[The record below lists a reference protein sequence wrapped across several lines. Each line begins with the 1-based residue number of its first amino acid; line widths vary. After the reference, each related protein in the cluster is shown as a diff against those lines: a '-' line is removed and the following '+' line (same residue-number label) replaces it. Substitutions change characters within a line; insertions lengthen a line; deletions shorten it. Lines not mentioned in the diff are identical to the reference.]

1 MSRKNAIFFAPSLWS
16 CSNLPWTEKQKASAD
31 FFSFQSVTSRKAP
44 SDRSRSQNP
53 SSPNMLPFFFLHS
66 VLFLWPLSIPPSPA
80 PPFNCFWNLTRP
92 EPLWRSVSP
101 SCFARS
107 GHKQKSLRAVWV
119 ALFPQ
124 RGWGHGI
131 HHSLWLSYTSSQCK
145 VKAIIGLSLH
155 LWPPS
160 SPFTSCSPRQQNST
174 FFAPPWPFFLL
185 PLHSAQVSSM
195 ASRLTCAFGFSL
207 LRFLLLMF

>member
-1 MSRKNAIFFAPSLWS
+1 
-16 CSNLPWTEKQKASAD
+16 
-31 FFSFQSVTSRKAP
+31 
-44 SDRSRSQNP
+44 
-53 SSPNMLPFFFLHS
+53 MLPFFFLHS
-66 VLFLWPLSIPPSPA
+66 VLFLWPLSIPSSPA

-92 EPLWRSVSP
+92 EPLWRSVFP

-107 GHKQKSLRAVWV
+107 GHKQKSLRAV

-124 RGWGHGI
+124 RDWGRRI
-131 HHSLWLSYTSSQCK
+131 HHLLWLSYTSSQCK

-160 SPFTSCSPRQQNST
+160 PPFTSCSPRQQNCT

-185 PLHSAQVSSM
+185 PLHPAQVSFL
-195 ASRLTCAFGFSL
+195 ASKLTCAFGFSVLLFLL
-207 LRFLLLMF
+207 LRFNMFYVLYIHFNITFIFGVWHQMQ